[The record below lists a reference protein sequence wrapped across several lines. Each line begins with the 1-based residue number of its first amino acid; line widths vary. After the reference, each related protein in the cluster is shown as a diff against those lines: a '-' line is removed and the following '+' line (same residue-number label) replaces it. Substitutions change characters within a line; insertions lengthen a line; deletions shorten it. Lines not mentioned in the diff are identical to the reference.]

1 LTQNRVVTG
10 VALLAVTVLIWG
22 ATFPIGKEAVA
33 SIDPYWLGALRY
45 LAVAPLFAALLW
57 AVEGR
62 HALAYDGKLGVAAL
76 VGCVG
81 FGGFNIFTFSGM
93 QHTAAAHAAII
104 MALQA
109 PLTALVH
116 WVWRGVRPARFTI
129 VCMALALLGVS
140 VVITKGDVAAA
151 VAGGTLFGDALVLL
165 GASCW
170 VAYIMGVVK
179 FSGWSALRYTTLTCA
194 PGAAALVAVALGASA
209 LGSIPLPTVATLA
222 PIGWQLAFLTF
233 LTAFIGVLFWNNGI
247 RMIGPLNAV
256 LFGNLV
262 PVVTFAIQVGQGVR
276 FSVLEFAGAALVI
289 GALAANN
296 LYIRQVVARAA

>member
-1 LTQNRVVTG
+1 LTQDRIVKG
-10 VALLAVTVLIWG
+10 IALLAVTVLVWG
-22 ATFPIGKEAVA
+22 ATFPIGKDAVA
-33 SIDPYWLGALRY
+33 RIDPYWLGALRY
-45 LAVAPLFAALLW
+45 AVVAPLFVLVLW

-62 HALAYDGKLGVAAL
+62 QALDYEGRMGVAAL

-81 FGGFNIFTFSGM
+81 FGGFNLFTFAGM

-116 WVWRGVRPARFTI
+116 WAWRGVRPARFTLA
-129 VCMALALLGVS
+129 CMSLALIGVFL
-140 VVITKGDVAAA
+140 VITRGDIAAA
-151 VAGGTLFGDALVLL
+151 AAGGTLFGDALVLL
-165 GASCW
+165 GASSW

-179 FSGWSALRYTTLTCA
+179 FSGWSALRYTTLTCV
-194 PGAAALVAVALGASA
+194 PGALALLAVAVGVSVSGVVEVPTAS
-209 LGSIPLPTVATLA
+209 SLA
-222 PIGWQLAFLTF
+222 PVGWQLAFLTF

-262 PVVTFAIQVGQGVR
+262 PVVTFAIQLGQGYR
-276 FSVLEFAGAALVI
+276 FSTIELAGAALVI
-289 GALAANN
+289 GALVANN
-296 LYIRQVVARAA
+296 LYIRRGVTRAT

>member
-1 LTQNRVVTG
+1 MTQNRVVTG

-33 SIDPYWLGALRY
+33 RIDPYWLGALRY
-45 LAVAPLFAALLW
+45 VTVAPLFAGMLW

-62 HALAYDGKLGVAAL
+62 RALAYEGKLGLAAL

-81 FGGFNIFTFSGM
+81 VGGFNIFTFSGM
-93 QHTAAAHAAII
+93 QFTSAAHAAII

-151 VAGGTLFGDALVLL
+151 VAGGSLFGDALVLL

-179 FSGWSALRYTTLTCA
+179 FSGWSALRYTTLTCV
-194 PGAAALVAVALGASA
+194 PGAVGLLAVALCATA
-209 LGSIPLPTVATLA
+209 IGSVDIPTATTLSL
-222 PIGWQLAFLTF
+222 IGWQLAFLTF
-233 LTAFIGVLFWNNGI
+233 LTVFVGVLFWNNGI

-276 FSVLEFAGAALVI
+276 FSVLEFAGGALVI

-296 LYIRQVVARAA
+296 LYVRQAVARSA

>member
-1 LTQNRVVTG
+1 MTQDRIVKG
-10 VALLAVTVLIWG
+10 VALLAVTVVIWG
-22 ATFPIGKEAVA
+22 ATFPIGKDAVA
-33 SIDPYWLGALRY
+33 GIDPYWLGAIRY
-45 LAVAPLFAALLW
+45 VVVAPLFVALLW

-62 HALAYDGKLGVAAL
+62 RALAFEGRLGLAAL

-81 FGGFNIFTFSGM
+81 FGGFNLFTFGGM

-116 WVWRGVRPARFTI
+116 WAWRGVRPARFTL
-129 VCMALALLGVS
+129 VCMTLALAGVFL
-140 VVITKGDVAAA
+140 VITKGDVAGAI
-151 VAGGTLFGDALVLL
+151 AGGSLYGDALVLL

-194 PGAAALVAVALGASA
+194 PGAVALLAVALGATA
-209 LGSIPLPTVATLA
+209 LGVVELPTATTLTPVA
-222 PIGWQLAFLTF
+222 WQLAFLTF
-233 LTAFIGVLFWNNGI
+233 LTAFVGVLFWNNGI

-262 PVVTFAIQVGQGVR
+262 PVVTFAIQVAQGHR
-276 FSVLEFAGAALVI
+276 FTVLEFSGAGLVV

-296 LYIRQVVARAA
+296 IYIRRTVRRTA

>member
-1 LTQNRVVTG
+1 MTQDRIVKG
-10 VALLAVTVLIWG
+10 VFLLAITVLVWG
-22 ATFPIGKEAVA
+22 ATFPIGKDVVA
-33 SIDPYWLGALRY
+33 HIDPYWLGALRY
-45 LAVAPLFAALLW
+45 LAVAPLFAVMLW

-62 HALAYDGKLGVAAL
+62 HALAYDGKLAFAAL
-76 VGCVG
+76 VGCIG

-116 WVWRGVRPARFTI
+116 WVWRGVRPARFTL
-129 VCMALALLGVS
+129 VCMTLALAGVF

-170 VAYIMGVVK
+170 VAYVMGVVK

-194 PGAAALVAVALGASA
+194 PGAVGLVAFALGATA
-209 LGSIPLPTVATLA
+209 LGIVELPTATTIA
-222 PIGWQLAFLTF
+222 SVGWQLAFLTF

-262 PVVTFAIQVGQGVR
+262 PVVTFAIQVGQGHR
-276 FSVLEFAGAALVI
+276 FSVLEFAGAGLVI

-296 LYIRQVVARAA
+296 LYIRRAVTRAA

>member
-1 LTQNRVVTG
+1 MTQDRIVKG
-10 VALLAVTVLIWG
+10 VALLTVTVLIWG
-22 ATFPIGKEAVA
+22 ATFPIGKDAVA
-33 SIDPYWLGALRY
+33 GIDPYWLGAIRY
-45 LAVAPLFAALLW
+45 VVVAPLFVALLW
-57 AVEGR
+57 AVEGGR
-62 HALAYDGKLGVAAL
+62 ALAYDGKLGLAAL

-81 FGGFNIFTFSGM
+81 FGGFNLFTFGGM

-116 WVWRGVRPARFTI
+116 WAWRGVRPTRFTLA
-129 VCMALALLGVS
+129 CMTLALVGVFL
-140 VVITKGDVAAA
+140 VITKGDVVAAI
-151 VAGGTLFGDALVLL
+151 AGGSLYGDALVFL
-165 GASCW
+165 GASSW

-194 PGAAALVAVALGASA
+194 PGAIALLAIALGVTAF
-209 LGSIPLPTVATLA
+209 GIVDLPTAATLA

-233 LTAFIGVLFWNNGI
+233 LTAFVGVLFWNNGI

-262 PVVTFAIQVGQGVR
+262 PVVTFAIQVAQGHR
-276 FSVLEFAGAALVI
+276 FTALEFAGAALVV

-296 LYIRQVVARAA
+296 FYLRRAVTRAA

>member
-1 LTQNRVVTG
+1 MTQDRIVKG

-22 ATFPIGKEAVA
+22 ATFPIGKDAVA
-33 SIDPYWLGALRY
+33 VIDPYWLGALRY
-45 LAVAPLFAALLW
+45 AVVAPLFVLLLW

-62 HALAYDGKLGVAAL
+62 PALAYEGRLGLAAL

-81 FGGFNIFTFSGM
+81 FGGFNLLTFGGM

-116 WVWRGVRPARFTI
+116 WAWRGVRPARFTL
-129 VCMALALLGVS
+129 VCMTLALLGVFL
-140 VVITKGDVAAA
+140 VITKGDVPAAI
-151 VAGGTLFGDALVLL
+151 AGGSLFGDALVFL

-194 PGAAALVAVALGASA
+194 PGAVGLLAVALAATA
-209 LGSIPLPTVATLA
+209 LGSVELPTAATIA
-222 PIGWQLAFLTF
+222 PVGWQLAFLTF
-233 LTAFIGVLFWNNGI
+233 LTAFVGVLFWNNGI

-262 PVVTFAIQVGQGVR
+262 PVVTFAIQVAQGHR
-276 FSVLEFAGAALVI
+276 FTALEFSGAALVV

-296 LYIRQVVARAA
+296 LFIRQAVTRVA